1 VEKEELKSHEHYES
15 TNCFSGRGQ
24 TRIAPQESSLDLTV
38 TPLSGWGSPG
48 IDHCPKLE
56 AVT

>member
-38 TPLSGWGSPG
+38 TPFLAGVLLALTTVPN
-48 IDHCPKLE
+48 
-56 AVT
+56 